1 MNNINEFTYPIK
13 NIQLN
18 VFTPNKKSI
27 INYDS
32 AFSTGKLSINNRYKS
47 NTFFLRN
54 IYRNFNKDKFYN
66 SSSYLKMNTISSL
79 KNTKII
85 KKKFNIKLFPKEKNN
100 KKEFFL
106 SSIKINHEKKNL
118 VPIPSRKEIQNLYKI
133 LMEKNAISIRIS
145 QEKELKKIIEDN
157 NNKNQNENKI
167 KNKNIIITYE
177 NLPKFEKEY
186 KNVNKNESKK
196 RRELN
201 PLNKNLNFVNNKI
214 YKDLRNTLYAK
225 KMEQKGSILEINHVS
240 NLPEIVKDKKL
251 VFNLWKNDMIKYCR
265 LTLDINNKNN
275 KKFIDNLMNV
285 YN

>member
-27 INYDS
+27 INSDS
-32 AFSTGKLSINNRYKS
+32 SFSTGKLSTNNRYKS

-79 KNTKII
+79 KNTKVI

-100 KKEFFL
+100 KKGFFL

-186 KNVNKNESKK
+186 NNINKNESKK
-196 RRELN
+196 RELN

>member
-18 VFTPNKKSI
+18 VFTPNKKST
-27 INYDS
+27 INSDS
-32 AFSTGKLSINNRYKS
+32 SFSTGKLSINNRYKS

-79 KNTKII
+79 KNTKVI
-85 KKKFNIKLFPKEKNN
+85 KKKFNIKLLQKEKNN
-100 KKEFFL
+100 KKGFFL

-118 VPIPSRKEIQNLYKI
+118 VPIPSQKEIQNLYKI

-167 KNKNIIITYE
+167 KNKNISIKYE

-186 KNVNKNESKK
+186 NNINKNESKK
-196 RRELN
+196 RELN

-251 VFNLWKNDMIKYCR
+251 VFNLWKNDMIKYCK